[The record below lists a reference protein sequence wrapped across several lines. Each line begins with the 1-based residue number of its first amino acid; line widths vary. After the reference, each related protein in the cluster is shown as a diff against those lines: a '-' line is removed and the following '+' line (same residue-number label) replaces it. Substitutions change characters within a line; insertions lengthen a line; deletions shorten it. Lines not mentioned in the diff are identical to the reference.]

1 MATRRQR
8 LMRIGLGD
16 QWTDQIA
23 AQNAQNVAI
32 QAAIQAAA
40 AQNVFQT
47 PPKSVALR
55 LVDGSSAPA
64 TVATAPAGMSTGTKV
79 ALVVGGA
86 GALGFVAWLVLK

>member
-8 LMRIGLGD
+8 LVRIGLGD

-23 AQNAQNVAI
+23 AQNAQNIAI
-32 QAAIQAAA
+32 QRAIQAAA

-55 LVDGSSAPA
+55 LVDGVAPA
-64 TVATAPAGMSTGTKV
+64 VPPPAASTGMSTGTKV

-86 GALGFVAWLVLK
+86 AVLGGGLWLVLK